1 MLLDPEEDHADK
13 DELVQG
19 SLGDK
24 RRGSGPWWSG
34 GWDGGDMGDRA
45 I

>member
-1 MLLDPEEDHADK
+1 MVGSRVLLDPEEDPADK

-24 RRGSGPWWSG
+24 RRGKWTKVEWR
-34 GWDGGDMGDRA
+34 MG
-45 I
+45 